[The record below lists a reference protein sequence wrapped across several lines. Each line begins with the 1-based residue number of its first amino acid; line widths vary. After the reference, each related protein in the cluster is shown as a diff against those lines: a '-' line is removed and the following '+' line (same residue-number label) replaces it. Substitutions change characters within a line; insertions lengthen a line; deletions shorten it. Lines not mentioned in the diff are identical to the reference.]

1 MDETAA
7 TAALK
12 LHLNELRKT
21 YDFQGMTETI
31 SPHSNSS
38 SSSYA
43 AVKLIIVNLIN
54 KHKDQG

>member
-21 YDFQGMTETI
+21 YDFQGMMTEAM
-31 SPHSNSS
+31 SLRSS
-38 SSSYA
+38 G
-43 AVKLIIVNLIN
+43 AVLNLFLVNLIN
-54 KHKDQG
+54 KRKDQG